1 MKTNKTKLTTVNYEI
16 NEICYDFG
24 SEDTG
29 FSQPRLPYSII
40 IEDVPQEIAENGIEL
55 EDYLANA
62 ISDHTGFCVEC
73 FNFKPIK

>member
-1 MKTNKTKLTTVNYEI
+1 MNYEI

-40 IEDVPQEIAENGIEL
+40 IEDVPQKIANEPIEL
-55 EDYLANA
+55 EDYLAKA
-62 ISDHTGFCVEC
+62 ISDRTGFCVEC
-73 FNFKPIK
+73 FNFKLIK